1 MKKNK
6 EILKPKMTR
15 MHDSM
20 KEAVQESADK
30 HNEGV
35 FDRELRDLIQI
46 GLKNRKGKAKNNIV
60 SPVVSENY
68 CTICNKKVEYHDF
81 GFALCEDCRR

>member
-1 MKKNK
+1 MPK

-20 KEAVQESADK
+20 KEDIQKSADI

-35 FDRELRDLIQI
+35 FDRELRDLIRI
-46 GLKNRKGKAKNNIV
+46 GLKNRKRG
-60 SPVVSENY
+60 E
-68 CTICNKKVEYHDF
+68 KKINTAITH
-81 GFALCEDCRR
+81 